1 MCAVLLGQAND
12 VFACECEPK
21 AEQPSGEC
29 RALGCV
35 RSFVVQCRLCSCARV
50 RSYKYVIILLL
61 PLWRLLWQLLCGCCS
76 LPLLAVALCILLAP
90 RNAFNEIPA
99 ANSATANVHRPPS
112 TVHRPPSS
120 LQDIGPFWIA

>member
-35 RSFVVQCRLCSCARV
+35 RSFVVQCRLCSSACVLVCSCA
-50 RSYKYVIILLL
+50 LLQVCHYFVASIVAAAVAVAV
-61 PLWRLLWQLLCGCCS
+61 RLLFVTATCC
-76 LPLLAVALCILLAP
+76 CIVY
-90 RNAFNEIPA
+90 IVG
-99 ANSATANVHRPPS
+99 SA
-112 TVHRPPSS
+112 
-120 LQDIGPFWIA
+120 